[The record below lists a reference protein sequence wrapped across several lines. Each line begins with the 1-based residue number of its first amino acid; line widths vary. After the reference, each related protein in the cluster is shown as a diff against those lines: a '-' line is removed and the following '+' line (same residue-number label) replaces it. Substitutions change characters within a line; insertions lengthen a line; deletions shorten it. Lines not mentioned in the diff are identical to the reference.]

1 MRPGQLS
8 IIWLLAGLLA
18 ACSSTAQPATPTAVQ
33 PAESLIT
40 PAATVVAI
48 AAQPTSTDTPLP
60 APTTIPTAAATAT
73 PTPPPPAAPE
83 LRQLTQDGC
92 CVQPFFSPDSQ
103 QVLFIDKPDP
113 EAPAGIYGVDL
124 ANPQA
129 APILVDDVIGFRS
142 PDRTIVAT
150 MDGDLARFVNETTG
164 ESWAVDTGGNWP
176 RYSPDGQQI
185 LWEARDQE
193 GPYDLRQTDIW
204 LADLRGDNPRLAATV
219 TGGGF
224 VGWLPDSR
232 RIVLVTREVQGE
244 EAQTLSVLDV
254 TTGQQ
259 TNLVRDKR
267 IRGIDISP
275 DGSWIVYYVTFSDTP
290 GNSGIWVANPEGT
303 VVQKLNVPAFGAYHW
318 RNDTSLI
325 FIPMRESAEESM
337 QLWQVDV
344 VTNESRPLTDSNS
357 LVFSISNGDW
367 TVAPDGSSVIFI
379 NSVDQ
384 NIWLIALDN
393 P

>member
-1 MRPGQLS
+1 
-8 IIWLLAGLLA
+8 
-18 ACSSTAQPATPTAVQ
+18 TPT
-33 PAESLIT
+33 T
-40 PAATVVAI
+40 
-48 AAQPTSTDTPLP
+48 
-60 APTTIPTAAATAT
+60 APTDT
-73 PTPPPPAAPE
+73 PTPPPATPE
-83 LRQLTQDGC
+83 LRQLTEGGC
-92 CVQPFFSPDSQ
+92 CVQPFFSPDGQ

-113 EAPAGIYGVDL
+113 AAPAAIYGVDVS
-124 ANPQA
+124 NPPA
-129 APILVDDVIGFRS
+129 APVLVDDVIGFRS
-142 PDRTIVAT
+142 PDRTTVAT
-150 MDGDLARFVNETTG
+150 MDGDLARFVDEATG

-185 LWEARDQE
+185 MWEARDQE

-204 LADLRGDNPRLAATV
+204 LADLRGDNAQLVTTV
-219 TGGGF
+219 TGGGS

-232 RIVLVTREVQGE
+232 RIGLVTREVQGE
-244 EAQTLSVLDV
+244 EAQTLSILDV

-259 TNLVRDKR
+259 TKLVRDKR
-267 IRGIDISP
+267 IRGIEISP
-275 DGSWIVYYVTFSDTP
+275 GGSWIVYFVTFSDTP

-318 RNDTSLI
+318 RNDTSLM
-325 FIPMRESAEESM
+325 FIPMRESAETSM

-344 VTNESRPLTDSNS
+344 VVNESRPLTDPNS
-357 LVFSISNGDW
+357 QVFSISNGDW
-367 TVAPDGSSVIFI
+367 TVAPDGNSVIFV